1 MAKMVLQSI
10 LVVRNMSIAGVMT
23 PRTESVIP
31 VSRSM
36 PMILA
41 KFRLMTAEP

>member
-1 MAKMVLQSI
+1 MVKKVLQSI

-23 PRTESVIP
+23 PKTESVTP
-31 VSRSM
+31 VCRSM

-41 KFRLMTAEP
+41 KFRLVTAEP